1 VEWGIS
7 LLQNKLPS
15 LLPKKFLWRLTL
27 ANSFIIIAFILISG
41 WSIYEA
47 ACQIFDEMAM
57 YQETKLFKTVL
68 LQYLWIFVGIFI
80 VLAIV
85 IQYYF
90 TRKLMK
96 PLTELIESMK
106 SLKQGH
112 KVQNIQF
119 QSDGE
124 MEELIYHFNEL
135 VNQLECNK
143 IQRHKQLTDFSHE
156 FRTPLTNLN
165 GYLKALQSGVI
176 TGDQE
181 LFHALQRES
190 NRLISMLEQL
200 KSIEEFEYV
209 QNQKF
214 VQKQEVQITE
224 IINQVVKMFTWTL
237 KGKNIDFTSDIDEQ
251 SIQINP
257 TGMTQVISNLI
268 DNAIRYY
275 DGIYPIQITGKRKD
289 ESYCISVSGQGQ
301 FISKNE
307 QDFIF
312 ERFYR
317 TESTNKTIGKGL
329 GLAISKEIVEQ
340 HDGNIRIMSD
350 GYNHTFIVTIPISSK
365 KVKRIDA
372 SFLENLN

>member
-1 VEWGIS
+1 MEWGIS
-7 LLQNKLPS
+7 LLQNKRTS
-15 LLPKKFLWRLTL
+15 FLPKKFLWRLTL
-27 ANSFIIIAFILISG
+27 ANSFIIVAFILLSG

-47 ACQIFDEMAM
+47 ACQIFDEMVSN
-57 YQETKLFKTVL
+57 QETKLFKAVL
-68 LQYLWIFVGIFI
+68 LQYLWILVGVFI

-85 IQYYF
+85 SQYYF

-96 PLTELIESMK
+96 PLTVLIESMK
-106 SLKQGH
+106 SLKQGD

-143 IQRHKQLTDFSHE
+143 IQRHKQLSDFSHE

-176 TGDQE
+176 TGNQE
-181 LFHALQRES
+181 LFYALQQES

-209 QNQKF
+209 QHQKF
-214 VQKQEVQITE
+214 FLKEEIQITD
-224 IINQVVKMFTWTL
+224 IINQVVHMFSWTM
-237 KGKNIDFTSDIDEQ
+237 KGKNIDIRMDIDQ
-251 SIQINP
+251 QLIRIDPN
-257 TGMTQVISNLI
+257 GITQVMSNLI

-275 DGIYPIQITGKRKD
+275 TGCKPIVITGKRGKK
-289 ESYCISVSGQGQ
+289 SYCISVSAEGQ
-301 FISKNE
+301 FISGE
-307 QDFIF
+307 ERERIF

-317 TESTNKTIGKGL
+317 TEATSNTIGKGL
-329 GLAISKEIVEQ
+329 GLAISKEILEQ
-340 HDGNIRIMSD
+340 HKGNIQLTSD
-350 GYNHTFIVTIPISSK
+350 GYYHTFIVTIPN
-365 KVKRIDA
+365 A
-372 SFLENLN
+372 SI